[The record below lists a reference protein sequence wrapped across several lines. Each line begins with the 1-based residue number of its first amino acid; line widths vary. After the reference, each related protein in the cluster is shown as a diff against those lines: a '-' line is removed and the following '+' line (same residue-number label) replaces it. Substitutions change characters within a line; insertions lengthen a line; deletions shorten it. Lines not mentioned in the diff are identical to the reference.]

1 MTNVREAFVLK
12 TKPIL
17 SVKTDRGTV
26 SLYRPIPKT
35 IYTIVSGHLE
45 AKAWKTVS
53 EKMAALITQ
62 EPSTIF
68 HDWFDMAS
76 YDSEARSYSIE
87 WVKENTHNMEL
98 TYVGTKS
105 KIVAM
110 GSQVVGMLIKTNMV
124 VTADPKVFNDA
135 FLARIKR

>member
-1 MTNVREAFVLK
+1 
-12 TKPIL
+12 
-17 SVKTDRGTV
+17 
-26 SLYRPIPKT
+26 
-35 IYTIVSGHLE
+35 
-45 AKAWKTVS
+45 
-53 EKMAALITQ
+53 
-62 EPSTIF
+62 
-68 HDWFDMAS
+68 
-76 YDSEARSYSIE
+76 
-87 WVKENTHNMEL
+87 MEL

>member
-1 MTNVREAFVLK
+1 MTNVREAFVCK

-26 SLYRPIPKT
+26 LLYRPIPKT

-45 AKAWKTVS
+45 TQSWKTIS
-53 EKMAALITQ
+53 EKMAALLIQ
-62 EPSTIF
+62 EPSAIF
-68 HDWFDMAS
+68 HDWFDMSS
-76 YDSEARSYSIE
+76 YDSQARSYSIE

-110 GSQVVGMLIKTNMV
+110 GSQVVGMFIKTNMV
-124 VTADPKVFNDA
+124 VIADPKVFNDA